1 MKKSLLVIICS
12 ITILSAHAQTPAGA
26 DTLWRKGGIFA
37 ISFNQVSLSNWAAG
51 GENSVAL
58 SAIGNMYANYK
69 QDRTAWDNALNLAYG
84 LTKQGDQ
91 DFRKNDDKIDFTS
104 KLGYDATKTSKWYY
118 TFLLNFKS
126 QFTSGYS
133 YTDSTKTEISKF
145 AAPAYNIFA
154 IGMDFKP
161 NNNFSLFISP
171 ITMRTTIVNDQK
183 LADLGSYGVDPAVYD
198 ANLVRIKKGK
208 MMRNEVGAYLNAKYM
223 KDIMTNVSFMTKLDL
238 FSNYQDKP
246 QNVDVNWEVL
256 IAMKVNKF
264 ITASINTDL
273 IYDDN
278 TPIAIYSGSG
288 ANKKQIGVGP
298 RTQFKQALG
307 VGFAWK
313 FNSYGVKMK

>member
-1 MKKSLLVIICS
+1 MKKYILLIICS
-12 ITILSAHAQTPAGA
+12 AIVLRAHAQTPATA

-37 ISFNQVSLSNWAAG
+37 INFNQVSLTNWAAG

-69 QDRTAWDNALNLAYG
+69 HERTAWDNSLNLAYG

-104 KLGYDATKTSKWYY
+104 KLGYDATKESKWYY

-126 QFTSGYS
+126 QFASGYS

-145 AAPAYNIFA
+145 AAPAYTVFA
-154 IGMDFKP
+154 IGMDYKP
-161 NNNFSLFISP
+161 SNNFSLFLSP
-171 ITMRTTIVNDQK
+171 ITLRTTIVNDQK
-183 LADLGSYGVDPAVYD
+183 LADAGAYGVDKAVYD
-198 ANLVRIKKGK
+198 ANLVRVKKGK
-208 MMRNEVGAYLNAKYM
+208 QMRNEVGAYLNAKYM
-223 KDIMTNVSFMTKLDL
+223 KDIMTNVSFMTKIDL
-238 FSNYQDKP
+238 FSNYADKP

-264 ITASINTDL
+264 ITASINTQL

-278 TPIAIYSGSG
+278 TPVPIYSGSG
-288 ANKKQIGVGP
+288 SSKKLIGTGP
-298 RTQFKQALG
+298 RTQFKQAFG

-313 FNSYGVKMK
+313 FNSYGVK